1 MIDMNSHFKIGDI
14 VFWFDPDI
22 DNVREGTIKD
32 IGEDR
37 KRVTVKETDTGTVWG
52 LWMKNL
58 I

>member
-1 MIDMNSHFKIGDI
+1 MKAQFKFKLGDI
-14 VFWFDPDI
+14 VFWFDPNI
-22 DNVREGTIKD
+22 DNVREGTIMD

-37 KRVTVKETDTGTVWG
+37 KRVTVKETDTGTIWG